1 MSIVY
6 RVLCG
11 AAAICIGLGLLLG
24 VIGAMTG
31 ARPADL
37 YLSPTDLPAFRFVS
51 RGSPIW
57 GRDTVEANYP
67 VGEVQSLDFELQTM
81 NVTIRE
87 GDGFHIRAKDVNA
100 KRFVTEL
107 KGNTWR
113 IRCDTDSFGPHMS
126 LPRNWEGHAPL
137 VDITVPKGWT
147 AQEMEISMGMGNL
160 TTDGLSA
167 MESSI
172 DVGMAS
178 VVMGDFFSRDCSIQ
192 VGMGSLTLDGALTG
206 DCDID
211 CGMGSASLLLN
222 GAEDDYGCTAT
233 AGMGTITFGRHECGG
248 LGGSMTVSSG
258 AVDNFFTINSGMGTV
273 DVQFTR

>member
-24 VIGAMTG
+24 VIGVMTG

-87 GDGFHIRAKDVNA
+87 GGRVPHPGQGCKRQALRHRAKGEHLAD
-100 KRFVTEL
+100 
-107 KGNTWR
+107 
-113 IRCDTDSFGPHMS
+113 
-126 LPRNWEGHAPL
+126 PL
-137 VDITVPKGWT
+137 
-147 AQEMEISMGMGNL
+147 
-160 TTDGLSA
+160 
-167 MESSI
+167 
-172 DVGMAS
+172 
-178 VVMGDFFSRDCSIQ
+178 
-192 VGMGSLTLDGALTG
+192 
-206 DCDID
+206 
-211 CGMGSASLLLN
+211 
-222 GAEDDYGCTAT
+222 
-233 AGMGTITFGRHECGG
+233 RHG
-248 LGGSMTVSSG
+248 
-258 AVDNFFTINSGMGTV
+258 
-273 DVQFTR
+273 

>member
-24 VIGAMTG
+24 VIGVMTG

-126 LPRNWEGHAPL
+126 LPRNWEDHAPL
-137 VDITVPKGWT
+137 VDITVPRAGQPKRWRSAWGWATLPST
-147 AQEMEISMGMGNL
+147 ALAPWSPPSMWGWP
-160 TTDGLSA
+160 
-167 MESSI
+167 
-172 DVGMAS
+172 
-178 VVMGDFFSRDCSIQ
+178 RW
-192 VGMGSLTLDGALTG
+192 
-206 DCDID
+206 
-211 CGMGSASLLLN
+211 
-222 GAEDDYGCTAT
+222 
-233 AGMGTITFGRHECGG
+233 
-248 LGGSMTVSSG
+248 
-258 AVDNFFTINSGMGTV
+258 
-273 DVQFTR
+273 